1 MNCFLQGGAFE
12 EDSVNIV
19 IFLCLFVQDGY
30 HTRSENWHEHS
41 ALKVFLGVR
50 APLDLAH
57 VTRTKKNN
65 ILLSPALTWTL
76 IRNTRYSILNTVF
89 LILESCNLIIDS

>member
-41 ALKVFLGVR
+41 ALKLFLGVR
-50 APLDLAH
+50 APLDLAQ
-57 VTRTKKNN
+57 VKYNNKDKKKQYF
-65 ILLSPALTWTL
+65 ALTCSYLDPYT
-76 IRNTRYSILNTVF
+76 
-89 LILESCNLIIDS
+89 